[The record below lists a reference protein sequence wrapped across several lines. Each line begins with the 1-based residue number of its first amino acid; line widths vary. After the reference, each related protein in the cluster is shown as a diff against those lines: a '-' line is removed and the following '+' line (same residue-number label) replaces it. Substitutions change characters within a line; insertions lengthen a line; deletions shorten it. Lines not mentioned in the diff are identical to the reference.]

1 MNDKNPDCPCKRDC
15 ARHADCAACRK
26 NHAENG
32 KPTACERMKKDKFSA
47 LWAYVGSQS
56 GEFVSLSFAEIE
68 KIAGMPIDHSFLTY
82 KKNLERFG
90 WKVAKIAMKCGNV
103 TFEKIK

>member
-15 ARHADCAACRK
+15 ARHADCAACRE

-56 GEFVSLSFAEIE
+56 GEFVSLSFEEIE

-82 KKNLERFG
+82 KKILNGSVGKLR
-90 WKVAKIAMKCGNV
+90 KSR
-103 TFEKIK
+103 

>member
-47 LWAYVGSQS
+47 L
-56 GEFVSLSFAEIE
+56 
-68 KIAGMPIDHSFLTY
+68 
-82 KKNLERFG
+82 
-90 WKVAKIAMKCGNV
+90 
-103 TFEKIK
+103 

>member
-1 MNDKNPDCPCKRDC
+1 MKDKNPDCPCKRDC
-15 ARHADCAACRK
+15 ARHADCAACRE

-68 KIAGMPIDHSFLTY
+68 K
-82 KKNLERFG
+82 NR
-90 WKVAKIAMKCGNV
+90 GNV
-103 TFEKIK
+103 HRPFVFDV